1 MDDPLSRPPPSAA
14 SPPSITFLDSSDS
27 SILTTEKVD
36 DISHHHITP
45 ALKKLDIAAS
55 PLASSASAASGTP
68 SSPPIP
74 VTPIDPSV
82 IHPTPKS
89 PPPLHT
95 SPLSP
100 TSPYSPPAPSS
111 PPASSRPTSTP
122 PPTLPPDASFS
133 QRLLHFHHCM
143 NMERIPR
150 RTVHSFVFDHG
161 SPDQKGMRS
170 LLWKL
175 MLGYMPWVHAEW
187 ELSLDKSRKSYEVL
201 VNELSTNP
209 YKKLEG
215 GAGGTG
221 KVGLG
226 DDPLASQSTEWAE
239 YYKDEAIRHEIDKDV
254 KRTYSSFH
262 FFQERVRPIVITLEE
277 ARKQAK
283 AEAAYVPSLFDQP
296 PPPAASSLNLIA
308 SQADV
313 TKAPPRKDDETHQD
327 VIRRILFIYAKLNP
341 GVRYVQGMNEILA
354 PMYYVFAHD
363 SNPLFQHHAEAD
375 AFFCF
380 TAVMSDIRDRFIK
393 SLDSSPSG
401 VLAVVKLINSYLHD
415 LDPELWAHLEQE
427 KVDPRFYSFRWIT
440 LLLSQEFELPEVMR
454 LWDSLFADENR
465 YQRSRTRDAQR
476 QPDPRSCHVSSP
488 LVLPGL
494 LDVRLLGSS
503 SCCTAVARCWSA
515 SASACWPATLPT
527 RCACCSTT
535 KSHPHQPTRLL
546 PLSASPP
553 LPLPPLIHTTPSSSP
568 SRAGQQHPLP
578 HHPQHC
584 IAPQERPGGQAQG
597 RGAHQPRGQA
607 GPPVHAAR
615 SQPERWR
622 GCEERLAQ
630 PTDAAQRCGGG
641 RAGHSRPVL
650 QVRQQ
655 LLQKIGTAERGNRG

>member
-1 MDDPLSRPPPSAA
+1 MDDPLSRPTVAAPSPT
-14 SPPSITFLDSSDS
+14 SPLLDSSV
-27 SILTTEKVD
+27 LTPERVD
-36 DISHHHITP
+36 DISHVVP

-55 PLASSASAASGTP
+55 PLAASTSSSP
-68 SSPPIP
+68 LSSPPIP
-74 VTPIDPSV
+74 VTPIDPAI

-89 PPPLHT
+89 PPPPSS

-100 TSPYSPPAPSS
+100 TSP
-111 PPASSRPTSTP
+111 PPASPPPSRPTSSP
-122 PPTLPPDASFS
+122 PPTLPPDATFS

-150 RTVHSFVFDHG
+150 RVVHQFVFDHG

-175 MLGYMPWVHAEW
+175 MLGYLPWVHGEW
-187 ELSLDKSRKSYEVL
+187 EDSLVKSRRSYEVL
-201 VNELSTNP
+201 VEELSTNP
-209 YKKLEG
+209 YKKME
-215 GAGGTG
+215 AGGSG

-226 DDPLASQSTEWAE
+226 DDPLASQSNDWAE

-262 FFQERVRPIVITLEE
+262 FFQERVQPIVMTLEE

-296 PPPAASSLNLIA
+296 PPASSFNPVP

-363 SNPLFQHHAEAD
+363 TNPLFQQHPEAD

-415 LDPELWAHLEQE
+415 LDPQLWAHLEAE

-465 YQRSRTRDAQR
+465 SQHPLMHV
-476 QPDPRSCHVSSP
+476 QPRPCTEVCLLQSPCLSSP
-488 LVLPGL
+488 LPRSVSVCVCTMP
-494 LDVRLLGSS
+494 GSS
-503 SCCTAVARCWSA
+503 SCCTAVVRCWCA
-515 SASACWPATLPT
+515 SASGCWPVTL
-527 RCACCSTT
+527 RM
-535 KSHPHQPTRLL
+535 R
-546 PLSASPP
+546 
-553 LPLPPLIHTTPSSSP
+553 
-568 SRAGQQHPLP
+568 
-578 HHPQHC
+578 
-584 IAPQERPGGQAQG
+584 
-597 RGAHQPRGQA
+597 
-607 GPPVHAAR
+607 
-615 SQPERWR
+615 
-622 GCEERLAQ
+622 
-630 PTDAAQRCGGG
+630 
-641 RAGHSRPVL
+641 
-650 QVRQQ
+650 
-655 LLQKIGTAERGNRG
+655 